1 MAKVIMVQ
9 GTMSNAGKS
18 FVVAGLLR
26 VLKQDGFKVAP
37 FKSQNMALNSFVT
50 KDGLEMGR
58 AQVMQAEVAGIEPSV
73 HMNPILLKPTTD
85 VGSQVIVHGKAIGNM
100 VATEYFKYK
109 KNLVP
114 SIMDSYRILE
124 KEYDIIVIEGA
135 GSPAEINLKSE
146 DIVNMGLAKLTNAPV
161 ILVGDI
167 NLGGIFAQL
176 YGTVEL
182 LETEE
187 KERIKGVVINKFRG
201 DKKVLEPGL
210 LMLADKIKKPV
221 LGVVP
226 MIDIELED
234 EDSLSEGLCKN
245 NISGNIDIAV
255 IKLPKISNFTDFNV
269 LKAVDKVS
277 VRFVSKITQLG
288 TPDMIIIPG
297 TKSTM
302 TDLMWLR
309 NNGLEDEIKEHAK
322 KGTPIF
328 GICGGY
334 QMLGQTLKDPYSVEG
349 RGSVKGMGLID
360 IDTVFA
366 TEKTTKQVEGIVER
380 LDGCFGFLGGL
391 KFFGYE
397 IHMGESTGNEQVF
410 SKIGDKKDGAY
421 KNNVAGTYV
430 HGCFDAPQMIKGLID
445 GLSKRKGIQSV
456 YKNFDYAFY
465 KEKQYD
471 ILAKSIRDNIDMDK
485 IYNIIGVEK

>member
-50 KDGLEMGR
+50 KDGFEIGR
-58 AQVMQAEVAGIEPSV
+58 AQVMQAEAAGIYPSV
-73 HMNPILLKPTTD
+73 HMNPVLLKPTTD
-85 VGSQVIVHGKAIGNM
+85 VGSQVIVHGRPIGNM
-100 VATEYFKYK
+100 AATEYFKYK

-114 SIMDSYRILE
+114 GIMNSYRILE

-182 LETEE
+182 LENEE

-201 DKKVLEPGL
+201 DKKVLESGL
-210 LMLADKIKKPV
+210 SMLTEKIKKPV
-221 LGVVP
+221 LGVIP

-245 NISGNIDIAV
+245 NIFETIDIAV

-269 LKAVDKVS
+269 LKAVDGVS
-277 VRFVSKITQLG
+277 IRFVSKATQLG
-288 TPDMIIIPG
+288 KPDMIIIPG
-297 TKSTM
+297 TKSTIA
-302 TDLMWLR
+302 DLIWLR
-309 NNGLEDEIKEHAK
+309 NNGLEDEIKEQAK
-322 KGTPIF
+322 KRTPVF

-334 QMLGQTLKDPYSVEG
+334 QMLGKTLKDPHNVEG
-349 RGSVKGMGLID
+349 SGSVYGIGFID
-360 IDTVFA
+360 MDTVFS
-366 TEKTTKQVEGIVER
+366 TEKITRQVEGTVEKIEGYF
-380 LDGCFGFLGGL
+380 DFLSGL

-397 IHMGESTGNEQVF
+397 IHMGESMGRGQAF
-410 SKIGDKKDGAY
+410 SKIEDKEDGIYKD
-421 KNNVAGTYV
+421 NVAGTYV
-430 HGCFDAPQMIKGLID
+430 HGIFDAPQMVKGLID
-445 GLSKRKGIQSV
+445 GLSKRKGIKSV
-456 YKNFDYAFY
+456 YKNFNYAMY

-471 ILAKSIRDNIDMDK
+471 ILAKSIRDNLDMEK